1 VNELRASD
9 FDTVRDPLVLF
20 QIWFDEA
27 RAHEPNDP
35 EAMALATVDASGT
48 PNVRMVLM
56 KGVGP
61 KGFVFYTNEGS
72 AKGRE
77 LNASPRAAL
86 LFHWKSLRRQVRIR
100 GAVGAVSDAESD
112 AYFATRSRPSQVG
125 AWASRQSRPLEN
137 RAVFEGDIAEVTARF
152 ASGEVPRPP
161 FWRGFRVEPS
171 SIEFWRDGQY
181 RLHDRLTFT
190 RLPSGEEWSRER
202 LYP

>member
-1 VNELRASD
+1 MNELRASD

>member
-1 VNELRASD
+1 MNELRASD

-137 RAVFEGDIAEVTARF
+137 RAVFEGEIAEVTARF